1 MYILDI
7 ARRSGRSLLSA
18 KARTILTAFAIAVGT
33 FALTL
38 TLGASN
44 GAQNYADSIIRDNFD
59 PSELLVTN
67 DESVFNRTDTS
78 KPQVY
83 DPSFGS
89 VVSQAGATT
98 QVRRLADSDLTRL
111 SNTAGVESVRP
122 AVSVNLQY
130 ITRDGYKKY
139 VGTLQAYNA
148 YKNPDLLAGA
158 IPATIPAKTLILPEA
173 FLSPLGFDNAK
184 QAIGQTVR
192 LSVRKQVDQ
201 SSLLSSLAQGGQS
214 GGQGGQSGLAAVND
228 QLNTAN
234 KPAEEQFTIGAVTKK
249 PSAVVQPGTEL
260 YMYASSDEAIRLND
274 ITTQG
279 TADYH
284 KYLTAYVKVAD
295 GTNDSKLQAT
305 QGRIQKAGYAAQS
318 VKDTQKIL
326 TQIITVLQGIVS
338 VFGLIAVVASVFG
351 VVNTMYI
358 SVLQRTRE
366 IGLMKAL
373 GMHKKDIT
381 RLFRIEAAFIG
392 LLGGA
397 LGSALAVV
405 SGTLLNPW
413 ISNKL
418 GLGGQHLLDF
428 KLAQIVL
435 LIAALMVIATIAGL
449 LPARKASRLDP
460 IEALRTE

>member
-1 MYILDI
+1 MYIIDV

-18 KARTILTAFAIAVGT
+18 KTRTILTAFAIAVGT

-44 GAQNYADSIIRDNFD
+44 GAQGYADSIIRDNFD
-59 PSELLVTN
+59 PSELIVTN
-67 DESVFNRTDTS
+67 DDSVFNRTDTS

-89 VVSQAGATT
+89 VTSQAGATT

-111 SNTAGVESVRP
+111 KNISGVASVRP
-122 AVSVNLQY
+122 AVSVSLQY

-139 VGTLQAYNA
+139 VGTVQAYNT
-148 YKNPDLLAGA
+148 YKNPDLLAGSIPAA
-158 IPATIPAKTLILPEA
+158 IPDKSLILPEA
-173 FLSPLGFDNAK
+173 FLAPLGFDNAQ

-192 LSVRKQVDQ
+192 LAVRKQVDQ
-201 SSLLSSLAQGGQS
+201 STVLSSLAQGGLS
-214 GGQGGQSGLAAVND
+214 AAAN
-228 QLNTAN
+228 QLSAAN
-234 KPAEEQFTIGAVTKK
+234 QPAEEKFSISAVTKK

-260 YMYASSDEAIRLND
+260 YMYTSSSEAIRLND

-284 KYLTAYVKVAD
+284 KYLTAYVKVTN
-295 GTNDSKLQAT
+295 GTDEKNLQST
-305 QGRIQKAGYAAQS
+305 QGKIQKAGYAAQS
-318 VKDTQKIL
+318 VKDTEKIL

-381 RLFRIEAAFIG
+381 RLFRLEAAFIG

-397 LGSALAVV
+397 LGSAIAVGA
-405 SGTLLNPW
+405 GTLLNPW
-413 ISNKL
+413 ISTKL

-428 KLAQIVL
+428 KLGQIAL
-435 LIAALMVIATIAGL
+435 LILALMAIATVAGL

>member
-1 MYILDI
+1 MYIIDV

-18 KARTILTAFAIAVGT
+18 KTRTILTAFAIAVGT

-44 GAQNYADSIIRDNFD
+44 GAQGYADSIIRDNFD
-59 PSELLVTN
+59 PSELIVTN
-67 DESVFNRTDTS
+67 DDSVFNRTDTS

-89 VVSQAGATT
+89 VTSQAGATT

-111 SNTAGVESVRP
+111 KNISGVASVRP
-122 AVSVNLQY
+122 AVSVSLQY

-139 VGTLQAYNA
+139 VGTVQAYNT
-148 YKNPDLLAGA
+148 YKNPDLLAGSIPAA
-158 IPATIPAKTLILPEA
+158 IPDKSLILPEA
-173 FLSPLGFDNAK
+173 FLAPLGFDNAQ

-192 LSVRKQVDQ
+192 LAVRKQVDQ
-201 SSLLSSLAQGGQS
+201 STVLSSLAQGGLS
-214 GGQGGQSGLAAVND
+214 AAAN
-228 QLNTAN
+228 QLSAAN
-234 KPAEEQFTIGAVTKK
+234 QPAEEKFSISAVTKK

-260 YMYASSDEAIRLND
+260 YMYTSSSEAIRLND

-284 KYLTAYVKVAD
+284 KYLTAYVKVTN
-295 GTNDSKLQAT
+295 GTDEKNLQAA
-305 QGRIQKAGYAAQS
+305 QDKIQKAGYAAQS
-318 VKDTQKIL
+318 VKDTEKIL

-381 RLFRIEAAFIG
+381 RLFRLEAAFIG

-397 LGSALAVV
+397 LGSAIAVGA
-405 SGTLLNPW
+405 GTLLNPW
-413 ISNKL
+413 ISTKL

-428 KLAQIVL
+428 KLGQIAL
-435 LIAALMVIATIAGL
+435 LILALMAIATVAGL

>member
-1 MYILDI
+1 MRLLDI

-18 KARTILTAFAIAVGT
+18 KTRTVLTAFAIAVGT

-44 GAQNYADSIIRDNFD
+44 GAQNYADSIIRNNFD

-67 DESVFNRTDTS
+67 DQSVFNRTDTS

-83 DPSFGS
+83 DPSFGT
-89 VVSQAGATT
+89 VLSQAGATT
-98 QVRRLADSDLTRL
+98 QIRRLSDSDLTRIK
-111 SNTAGVESVRP
+111 NIAGVSSVRP

-139 VGTLQAYNA
+139 VGTAQAYNA
-148 YKNPDLLAGA
+148 YKSPDLLAGSV
-158 IPATIPAKTLILPEA
+158 PANIPAKTLILPEA
-173 FLSPLGFDNAK
+173 FLSPLGFDDAQ
-184 QAIGQTVR
+184 QAVGQRVR
-192 LSVRKQVDQ
+192 LAVREQVDQ
-201 SSLLSSLAQGGQS
+201 SALISSFAKGGAS
-214 GGQGGQSGLAAVND
+214 AVSS
-228 QLNTAN
+228 QLNGNSQPT
-234 KPAEEQFTIGAVTKK
+234 EEVFTIAAVTKK

-260 YMYASSDEAIRLND
+260 YMFTSSDEAIRLND

-279 TADYH
+279 SADFH

-295 GTNDSKLQAT
+295 GTNDAKLQAT
-305 QGRIQKAGYAAQS
+305 QSKVVAAGYAAQS

-326 TQIITVLQGIVS
+326 TQIITVLQGIVT

-373 GMHKKDIT
+373 GMHKRDIT

-397 LGSALAVV
+397 LGSGIAVGA
-405 SGTLLNPW
+405 GTLLNPM
-413 ISNKL
+413 ISDKL
-418 GLGGQHLLDF
+418 GLGTQHLLDF
-428 KLAQIVL
+428 KLSQIIL
-435 LIAALMVIATIAGL
+435 LILALMAVATLAGL

>member
-1 MYILDI
+1 MYIIDI

-44 GAQNYADSIIRDNFD
+44 GAQNYADNIVRDNFD
-59 PSELLVTN
+59 PSELIVTN
-67 DESVFNRTDTS
+67 DDSVFNRTDTS

-89 VVSQAGATT
+89 VTSQAGATT
-98 QVRRLADSDLTRL
+98 QVRRLSDSDLSRIK
-111 SNTAGVESVRP
+111 NAAGVASVRP

-139 VGTLQAYNA
+139 VGTIQAYNT
-148 YKNPDLLAGA
+148 YKNPDLLAGSIPAA
-158 IPATIPAKTLILPEA
+158 IPNKTLILPEA
-173 FLSPLGFDNAK
+173 FLTPLGFSDAQ

-192 LSVRKQVDQ
+192 LAVRKQVDQ
-201 SSLLSSLAQGGQS
+201 ASLLATLSQGGP
-214 GGQGGQSGLAAVND
+214 AAASS
-228 QLNTAN
+228 QLNAAN
-234 KPAEEQFTIGAVTKK
+234 QTTEESFNVIAVTKK

-260 YMYASSDEAIRLND
+260 YMYANSDETIRLND
-274 ITTQG
+274 ITTKG
-279 TADYH
+279 TSDYH
-284 KYLTAYVKVAD
+284 EYLSAYVKVTD
-295 GTNDSKLQAT
+295 GTNEAKLQTA
-305 QGRIQKAGYAAQS
+305 QDKIKQLGYATQS
-318 VKDTQKIL
+318 VKDTEKIL

-397 LGSALAVV
+397 LGSALAVIA
-405 SGTLLNPW
+405 GTLLNPT
-413 ISNKL
+413 ISDKL
-418 GLGGQHLLDF
+418 GLGSQHLLDF
-428 KLAQIVL
+428 KLSQIVL
-435 LIAALMVIATIAGL
+435 LIAALMVVATIAGL